1 MKQQKIL
8 SPQAIN
14 QAREYTV
21 SIVKDLAHVQR
32 RDFEERMMKQPRS
45 GGAKTGNR
53 VDNLLAFM
61 QYVLTGDQLRRR
73 GQHYDAIALYTTA
86 AEAYE
91 NGVLDHYMRKPER
104 LQNMLAEIGLG
115 VRSFAKNLQSTDVS
129 VLNSGRDH
137 AVLVS
142 VHGNLPQWLNF
153 QTPEIHFVYTGMG
166 RSFQKLGFNALS
178 AENYYKAKNLKK
190 DSARIEEGLG
200 DAFIGNTHH
209 RNTDVVTVIRGMP
222 AKDEQ
227 MLISAAS
234 EYCNSFKTLEEK
246 GLTLGGVGL
255 QIAELARSRPA
266 GGLTPDFEQELA
278 RLQKTY
284 SRIERIRFKKEQ
296 LLEVLWD

>member
-21 SIVKDLAHVQR
+21 SVVKDLAHAQR
-32 RDFEERMMKQPRS
+32 RDFEKRMMKQPRP

-104 LQNMLAEIGLG
+104 LQNMLAEIGFG
-115 VRSFAKNLQSTDVS
+115 VRSFAKNLQCSDVS

-137 AVLVS
+137 AVLVR

-200 DAFIGNTHH
+200 DAFIGNTRH
-209 RNTDVVTVIRGMP
+209 RNSDLAPVIKIMP
-222 AKDEQ
+222 VQDEQ
-227 MLISAAS
+227 MLISAAYKY
-234 EYCNSFKTLEEK
+234 EAAEKVLEEK

-266 GGLTPDFEQELA
+266 GGLTLAFEHELA
-278 RLQKTY
+278 LLQKTY
-284 SRIERIRFKKEQ
+284 SRIERIRAKKERVLE
-296 LLEVLWD
+296 LL